1 MDASGSGLVDKQ
13 HEVVVFIKVSR
24 IDDSNLDQIK
34 VRDHIKKSW
43 TLWKLETHHD

>member
-24 IDDSNLDQIK
+24 IDDSNLEQIE
-34 VRDHIKKSW
+34 VRDHIKKIVD
-43 TLWKLETHHD
+43 TLETGNTP